1 MFQLKIIFDQNSLFL
16 ETKRGSQM
24 LKRQISKNNL
34 LQQTALIFFPV
45 NLFSDYNSIVK
56 FKTHEDEIET
66 RKGRSII
73 VGDCFIW

>member
-34 LQQTALIFFPV
+34 LQQTALIFF
-45 NLFSDYNSIVK
+45 
-56 FKTHEDEIET
+56 
-66 RKGRSII
+66 
-73 VGDCFIW
+73 